1 LSRGRWNAQINRKK
15 GGITLTLL
23 TTSTGGPRS
32 WGGDVTN
39 LEKKSKMA
47 HPEKALT
54 NINKILPF
62 NHYHH
67 INLEGLRNSESQF
80 TKSGE

>member
-1 LSRGRWNAQINRKK
+1 MVSNSIS
-15 GGITLTLL
+15 IHIFI
-23 TTSTGGPRS
+23 
-32 WGGDVTN
+32 
-39 LEKKSKMA
+39 KMRNKFDNSFFLQWDFFFGTEEA

-67 INLEGLRNSESQF
+67 VNLEGLRNSESQF